1 MHVEHVT
8 REAIPTGS
16 PDQPPPPDKRS
27 KMEIIS
33 TLNKMFANLEED
45 YSEDKESNESDT
57 SDKDTD
63 DKDAPP
69 KYLEAQVKFL
79 PNVKCPNMLS
89 SLFMFHCRPTTQLG
103 ACM

>member
-1 MHVEHVT
+1 MEHVT

-45 YSEDKESNESDT
+45 YSEDKESDETDT
-57 SDKDTD
+57 SDKHAEDT
-63 DKDAPP
+63 DAPP
-69 KYLEAQVKFL
+69 EHLEAQVKY
-79 PNVKCPNMLS
+79 
-89 SLFMFHCRPTTQLG
+89 
-103 ACM
+103 